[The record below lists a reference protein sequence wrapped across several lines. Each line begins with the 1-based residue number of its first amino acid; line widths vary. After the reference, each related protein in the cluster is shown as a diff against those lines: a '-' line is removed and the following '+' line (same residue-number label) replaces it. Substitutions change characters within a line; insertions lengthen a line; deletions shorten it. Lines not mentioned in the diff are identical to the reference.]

1 MSRFSSK
8 KSVQSLPRLKS
19 RKSNHA
25 NYESIG
31 EEAGNESLT
40 LDSLDNEKYYMLLC
54 ILLAFFAIH
63 TTNMNVSTIIPTHVS
78 HKHQSL
84 SEIQISYIIM

>member
-1 MSRFSSK
+1 MSRLGSS
-8 KSVQSLPRLKS
+8 KSVQSHPKLKS
-19 RKSNHA
+19 LIPQHA
-25 NYESIG
+25 NYDTIG
-31 EEAGNESLT
+31 DVEHESLS
-40 LDSLDNEKYYMLLC
+40 LDSLDNERYYMFVC

-78 HKHQSL
+78 HNHLSL